1 MKRVLSDFLLLTAFL
16 TLCLTA
22 SAKPRSFKQAQSIAE
37 RQAQKLGIVID
48 QSSLAK
54 APRLNG
60 VTDNNTSKPYFVF
73 PNGEEKGFTVVSG
86 DDRFP
91 EIVGYSDR
99 GTYSEDKL
107 PEGYVDFLQQYKEMV
122 EAVEKGDNVA
132 LKTIA
137 EARQMRTEDTKS
149 AAVAPLL
156 GNIQWG
162 QDEPFNRMCP
172 LYNEKYRSVTGCT
185 ATAMAQVL
193 AYWKYPE
200 VLKSDIDSYDTQKYN
215 LRIPTIY
222 ADEQTNYD
230 WDNMLDSY
238 NDGNYT
244 DEQAD
249 AVAKLMYHCGA
260 AVQMDYGSV
269 SGSYYDISALANNF
283 GYDADL
289 MKNLYRFSFTVKEW
303 STIIDNELLNKR
315 PILYSGSSS
324 SGGHAF
330 VCDGADGNGLYHIN
344 WGWNGYQ
351 DGYFDITI
359 LNPEKGGTGSG
370 TAVDGY
376 NRNCQMIIGIQPD
389 NGVYDEPIVS
399 VPSIFIYVM
408 YKGSGTK
415 ILKGTRD
422 DVNGKFK
429 IALDDYFTNITNKD
443 FNGFISYG
451 IMNED
456 GSYTPIA
463 DGVEVNFAAS
473 DDGSSGFYGY
483 LFDDIEYAFPVG
495 TYNIFPLFSED
506 SVTWRRCPDYPN
518 SVYRQRVVEVT
529 DTTLQVTE
537 TPLTAE
543 IKNVEEVLG
552 DLYTDFTMNLTT
564 ISQVGFEGFLDVYA
578 SPTEDG
584 KGKLIGY
591 LYTSVLANSSKEIP
605 FMMTVPTGYEYVW
618 VKEHSSGNMISGIQ
632 HFDVNESVAP
642 SVSIVSVESN
652 AEPGLYETEK
662 AYDDGRLVKMP
673 KTREGIAKFRFGLK
687 NDGGRT
693 TINYAVYVKNTET
706 NEGYYRI
713 HYDVKTPGD
722 GQITYINDSISANQ
736 LDGRCAV
743 ATVCTL
749 GSNGSYYLIPTSLP
763 EWTLPYVDDPEGG
776 VTYNGCYTAVYIG
789 DNETGVGGVD
799 VESGIHVIGGKGEI
813 VLKSGKTCV
822 IPVYSAGGM
831 KVCEVNV
838 TENAAQRVAVKPG
851 LYIVKNQ
858 KVIVQ

>member
-1 MKRVLSDFLLLTAFL
+1 M
-16 TLCLTA
+16 
-22 SAKPRSFKQAQSIAE
+22 
-37 RQAQKLGIVID
+37 
-48 QSSLAK
+48 
-54 APRLNG
+54 
-60 VTDNNTSKPYFVF
+60 
-73 PNGEEKGFTVVSG
+73 
-86 DDRFP
+86 
-91 EIVGYSDR
+91 
-99 GTYSEDKL
+99 
-107 PEGYVDFLQQYKEMV
+107 
-122 EAVEKGDNVA
+122 
-132 LKTIA
+132 
-137 EARQMRTEDTKS
+137 
-149 AAVAPLL
+149 
-156 GNIQWG
+156 
-162 QDEPFNRMCP
+162 
-172 LYNEKYRSVTGCT
+172 
-185 ATAMAQVL
+185 
-193 AYWKYPE
+193 
-200 VLKSDIDSYDTQKYN
+200 
-215 LRIPTIY
+215 
-222 ADEQTNYD
+222 
-230 WDNMLDSY
+230 
-238 NDGNYT
+238 
-244 DEQAD
+244 
-249 AVAKLMYHCGA
+249 
-260 AVQMDYGSV
+260 
-269 SGSYYDISALANNF
+269 
-283 GYDADL
+283 
-289 MKNLYRFSFTVKEW
+289 
-303 STIIDNELLNKR
+303 
-315 PILYSGSSS
+315 
-324 SGGHAF
+324 
-330 VCDGADGNGLYHIN
+330 
-344 WGWNGYQ
+344 
-351 DGYFDITI
+351 
-359 LNPEKGGTGSG
+359 
-370 TAVDGY
+370 
-376 NRNCQMIIGIQPD
+376 
-389 NGVYDEPIVS
+389 
-399 VPSIFIYVM
+399 
-408 YKGSGTK
+408 
-415 ILKGTRD
+415 
-422 DVNGKFK
+422 
-429 IALDDYFTNITNKD
+429 
-443 FNGFISYG
+443 
-451 IMNED
+451 
-456 GSYTPIA
+456 
-463 DGVEVNFAAS
+463 
-473 DDGSSGFYGY
+473 
-483 LFDDIEYAFPVG
+483 
-495 TYNIFPLFSED
+495 
-506 SVTWRRCPDYPN
+506 
-518 SVYRQRVVEVT
+518 
-529 DTTLQVTE
+529 QVTE

-584 KGKLIGY
+584 KGKRIGY

-813 VLKSGKTCV
+813 VLISDKTCV